1 MNDNTLVSFG
11 GAVKSLGRRGF
22 SGLAII
28 FNSIDRTGE
37 SFSPAVNMELK
48 GRSSLPTYWR
58 HSLDEK
64 IGNQKLADAAFQ
76 VTPEGLHVEG
86 EFLRFGGFEKDLMS
100 AIDQGLLGFSTG
112 SASHL
117 VRTKQ
122 RGSFTEI
129 VAWPVVDL
137 SLTETPCEPKARV
150 QPLKSLPP
158 EFSLKA
164 LLANHDCSERVKRA
178 TQRYFSQQAQ
188 FALQQHQTV
197 MRELRLG
204 IPESSL

>member
-1 MNDNTLVSFG
+1 MNDDTLVSVG

-37 SFSPAVNMELK
+37 SFSPEVNMELK

-64 IGNQKLADAAFQ
+64 IGNQKLADANFE
-76 VTPEGLHVEG
+76 VTSQGLHVEG

-122 RGSFTEI
+122 RGGFTEI

-150 QPLKSLPP
+150 QQLKSLPP

-164 LLANHDCSERVKRA
+164 LLANHDFNERAEAAKQRA
-178 TQRYFSQQAQ
+178 AEIYAQ
-188 FALQQHQTV
+188 TL
-197 MRELRLG
+197 MRDLEMRMYELRTG
-204 IPESSL
+204 A

>member
-37 SFSPAVNMELK
+37 SFSPDVDMELK

-64 IGNQKLADAAFQ
+64 IGNQKLADASFEVSSQ
-76 VTPEGLHVEG
+76 GLYVEG

-122 RGSFTEI
+122 RGGFTEI
-129 VAWPVVDL
+129 MAWPVVDL

-164 LLANHDCSERVKRA
+164 LLANHDCNERVERA
-178 TQRYFSQQAQ
+178 VQRYFSLRAE
-188 FALQQHQTV
+188 FEWARHERV
-197 MRELRLG
+197 MRELGVTR
-204 IPESSL
+204 